1 MLNLFKKYLLIFSA
15 LLFSV
20 SIVWGA
26 PVLAQEQ
33 ENGISGTAI
42 EIKEVKIELA
52 KDALN
57 VSAVLYNPSLNIET
71 APFTHLLVLES
82 LTDFIKPKDANLML
96 PNLIVSAT
104 EGESF
109 SALKPR
115 TEKIISLSLP
125 IN

>member
-71 APFTHLLVLES
+71 APFTH
-82 LTDFIKPKDANLML
+82 
-96 PNLIVSAT
+96 
-104 EGESF
+104 
-109 SALKPR
+109 
-115 TEKIISLSLP
+115 
-125 IN
+125 